1 MSKPISYFETKKNK
15 KLIDLFKELNE
26 EEEENDEDKIQY
38 PKEDNG

>member
-15 KLIDLFKELNE
+15 KLTDLFKELNE